1 MKQCGPVK
9 SFSYCGE
16 RPRGR
21 SCKRSIDSI
30 LNESGRLT
38 SDTNQSLTDLAQFIL
53 KLKGAFG
60 LEERRGIPRVSA
72 TGRTAKSITRLV
84 SWESRSSDLQ
94 DL

>member
-1 MKQCGPVK
+1 MKQCGPEK
-9 SFSYCGE
+9 SFFFCGE

-21 SCKRSIDSI
+21 SCKKSFDSI

-60 LEERRGIPRVSA
+60 LEERRGIPRVSDI
-72 TGRTAKSITRLV
+72 GRIAKSTTRLV
-84 SWESRSSDLQ
+84 SWVSRSSDLQ

>member
-1 MKQCGPVK
+1 MKQCGPEK
-9 SFSYCGE
+9 SFFFCGK

-21 SCKRSIDSI
+21 DCTKNINFIRSED
-30 LNESGRLT
+30 GRLT
-38 SDTNQSLTDLAQFIL
+38 SDTTLPDLAQFIL

-84 SWESRSSDLQ
+84 SWESKSSDLQ

>member
-1 MKQCGPVK
+1 VKQCGPEK
-9 SFSYCGE
+9 SFFFCGK
-16 RPRGR
+16 RSRGR
-21 SCKRSIDSI
+21 DCKRSIDSI

-38 SDTNQSLTDLAQFIL
+38 SDTTLPDLAPFIL

-60 LEERRGIPRVSA
+60 LEERRGIPRVSV